1 MSSRRRA
8 SGFTLIEAMIV
19 VAIVGVLAV
28 LATVGY
34 RRWTRGTYVAE
45 ATDMLGNIRT
55 AENSFF
61 AENGGYF
68 NVTGTAASPQR
79 GAGNS
84 YPATH
89 PGAFVSDWGGPCAAC
104 TGNPNAWQQLGI
116 QASGPVHFGYSCMAG
131 DGVKVQASI
140 IGAPTVN
147 GVALNYAS
155 LQNPAQPWYFIEA
168 DANLSGDNTNFTHVY
183 AMSGA
188 STNSTNKIWVDGE
201 SN

>member
-8 SGFTLIEAMIV
+8 PGFTLIEAMIV

-45 ATDMLGNIRT
+45 AQDMLGNIRT

-61 AENGGYF
+61 AENGGYL
-68 NVTGTAASPQR
+68 NVTGSAASPQR

-84 YPATH
+84 YPATN

-104 TGNPNAWQQLGI
+104 TGNPNAWQQLGV
-116 QASGPVHFGYSCMAG
+116 QASGPVHFGYSCIAG
-131 DGVKVQASI
+131 DGVKVPASV

-147 GVALNYAS
+147 GVALGYAS
-155 LQNPAQPWYFIEA
+155 IQTPVQPWYFVEA
-168 DANLSGDNTNFTHVY
+168 DANLSGDGTTFTHLY
-183 AMSGA
+183 AMSG
-188 STNSTNKIWVDGE
+188 SNKIWVDGE
-201 SN
+201 GN